1 MLLPI
6 KNLLGTP
13 IMSLQTG
20 AELAHTTHPI
30 IDPRKMTII
39 AFYVEGSLLE
49 SNPSVLHVSDIREL
63 SDIGLIIDD
72 SDKLMATE
80 GLVRLQE
87 IIDFEFELDGVQVV
101 DEREHK
107 LGKVADYAIDPDTYM
122 VQQIYTEQSLIRS
135 LSRVSNIIH
144 RSQIISVT
152 NEKIVVKSPTVP
164 ATEISENII
173 EKTFVNPFRAKPQQ
187 ETINQGSSRQTH

>member
-13 IMSLQTG
+13 VMSLQTG
-20 AELAHTTHPI
+20 SELAHTTEPI
-30 IDPRKMTII
+30 IDPRQMTIV
-39 AFYVEGSLLE
+39 AFYVEGKLLE

-72 SDKLMATE
+72 SDKLMGID

-101 DEREHK
+101 DERGHK
-107 LGKVADYAIDPDTYM
+107 LGKVADYAIEPETYTI
-122 VQQIYTEQSLIRS
+122 QQIYTEQSIIKS
-135 LSRVSNIIH
+135 LSHVSNIIH
-144 RSQIISVT
+144 RSQIVSVT
-152 NEKIVVKSPTVP
+152 NEKIIVKSPTVP
-164 ATEISENII
+164 AHEVEERIMSQ
-173 EKTFVNPFRAKPQQ
+173 TFINPFRAKPQQ
-187 ETINQGSSRQTH
+187 ETITQSRH